1 MKRLRF
7 GNERFAENTS
17 EQIERTFTLIELLIV
32 IAIIA
37 ILAGMLLPAL
47 NRAKEKAR
55 SIQCLSQVKTL
66 SNVFFLYADDYKGFL
81 PSQANT
87 GYTITRNGTSSTP
100 KDSGYWQSVLA
111 QLYLKH
117 LTMLKAKIGLCPS
130 NRNSN
135 PVGTN
140 YGGNQYIANGISN
153 NWVVHSRW
161 KMGSFKRPA
170 MTAMLIENEGNNGH
184 FHCMAY
190 KGGTSYAEGMAASFR
205 HSGSCNVGM
214 VDGHAVPL
222 SKMFVPSIV
231 SYPQGTFQLLM
242 NTCFNLG
249 EIIPGVQ
256 SINKNL

>member
-1 MKRLRF
+1 MKMPPSS
-7 GNERFAENTS
+7 NKSFAVKTT
-17 EQIERTFTLIELLIV
+17 EQIKRKFTLIELLVV

-47 NRAKEKAR
+47 NHAKEKAR
-55 SIQCLSQVKTL
+55 AIKCLGQIKTL
-66 SNVFFLYADDYKGFL
+66 SNVFLLYADDYKGFL
-81 PSQANT
+81 PSKTNT

-111 QLYLKH
+111 QLYLKQ

-140 YGGNQYIANGISN
+140 YGGNQYIADGISK
-153 NWVVHSRW
+153 NWVVRPRR
-161 KMGSFKRPA
+161 KMGSFKRSA

-205 HSGSCNVGM
+205 HSDSCNVGM
-214 VDGHAVPL
+214 VDGHVVPL
-222 SKMFVPSIV
+222 RKASVPSIV

-256 SINKNL
+256 SINTAL